1 MKTQEIKKS
10 WGFQSVSFWMTLLVA
25 AGIIYSTVSGKQCKN
40 ILKTLTMNIH
50 FINEIL
56 LIIAVLST
64 GIVYGTDVFF
74 ALIVKK
80 AVKKSDDS
88 SIADLIGWIH
98 LIADKRMPP
107 IGIASLLSSVLFIC
121 LNGLTDTPGW
131 LALTAVASL
140 LGHLTIYLTFSK
152 PINSDMSLAARDK
165 IKLHNIRALQQK
177 WDSVISIRAILLT
190 IAMISLLISIT
201 IHH

>member
-1 MKTQEIKKS
+1 
-10 WGFQSVSFWMTLLVA
+10 
-25 AGIIYSTVSGKQCKN
+25 
-40 ILKTLTMNIH
+40 MNIH

-64 GIVYGTDVFF
+64 GIVYGTDIFF
-74 ALIVKK
+74 ALVVKK
-80 AVKKSDDS
+80 SVKKSDDS

-107 IGIASLLSSVLFIC
+107 IGITSILSSVLFIC
-121 LNGLTDTPGW
+121 LNGLTSTPGW
-131 LALTAVASL
+131 LVVAAVLSL
-140 LGHLTIYLTFSK
+140 LGHLAIYLTFSK
-152 PINSDMSLAARDK
+152 PINSDMSLAARNNV
-165 IKLHNIRALQQK
+165 KLHNIRALQQK

-201 IHH
+201 IQH

>member
-1 MKTQEIKKS
+1 
-10 WGFQSVSFWMTLLVA
+10 
-25 AGIIYSTVSGKQCKN
+25 
-40 ILKTLTMNIH
+40 MNIH

-74 ALIVKK
+74 ALVVKK

-88 SIADLIGWIH
+88 SIADLIGRIH

-107 IGIASLLSSVLFIC
+107 IGITSILSPVLFIC
-121 LNGLTDTPGW
+121 LNGLTSTSGW
-131 LALTAVASL
+131 LAFIAVLFS

-152 PINSDMSLAARDK
+152 PINSDMSLAVRDN
-165 IKLHNIRALQQK
+165 IQLDNIRALQQK
-177 WDSVISIRAILLT
+177 WDSVIVIRAILLT
-190 IAMISLLISIT
+190 IAMISLLVSIT
-201 IHH
+201 IHQ

>member
-1 MKTQEIKKS
+1 
-10 WGFQSVSFWMTLLVA
+10 
-25 AGIIYSTVSGKQCKN
+25 
-40 ILKTLTMNIH
+40 MNIH
-50 FINEIL
+50 FVNEIL

-74 ALIVKK
+74 ALIVKN

-88 SIADLIGWIH
+88 SIADLIGRIH

-107 IGIASLLSSVLFIC
+107 IGITSILSSVLFIF
-121 LNGLTDTPGW
+121 LNGLTGASGW
-131 LALTAVASL
+131 LAFTAVLSL

-165 IKLHNIRALQQK
+165 IKLHNVRALQQK

-190 IAMISLLISIT
+190 IAMISLLISI
-201 IHH
+201 

>member
-1 MKTQEIKKS
+1 
-10 WGFQSVSFWMTLLVA
+10 
-25 AGIIYSTVSGKQCKN
+25 
-40 ILKTLTMNIH
+40 MNIH
-50 FINEIL
+50 FMNEIL
-56 LIIAVLST
+56 LIIAVMTT
-64 GIVYGTDVFF
+64 GVVYGTDVFF

-98 LIADKRMPP
+98 WIADKRMPP
-107 IGIASLLSSVLFIC
+107 IGITSVLSSVLFIC

-131 LALTAVASL
+131 LAFTAVVSL
-140 LGHLTIYLTFSK
+140 LAHLTIYLTFSK
-152 PINSDMSLAARDK
+152 PINSDMSQAAKDK

-201 IHH
+201 IHR

>member
-1 MKTQEIKKS
+1 
-10 WGFQSVSFWMTLLVA
+10 
-25 AGIIYSTVSGKQCKN
+25 
-40 ILKTLTMNIH
+40 MNIY

-64 GIVYGTDVFF
+64 GIVYGTNVFF

-80 AVKKSDDS
+80 AVKKSEDS

-107 IGIASLLSSVLFIC
+107 IGITSILSSVSFIC
-121 LNGLTDTPGW
+121 LNGLIGTPGW
-131 LALTAVASL
+131 LAFTAVLSL
-140 LGHLTIYLTFSK
+140 LGHLIIYLSFAK
-152 PINSDMSLAARDK
+152 PINSEMSLAARDK
-165 IKLHNIRALQQK
+165 IKLHNIRVLQQK

-190 IAMISLLISIT
+190 IAMTSLLILIT

>member
-1 MKTQEIKKS
+1 
-10 WGFQSVSFWMTLLVA
+10 
-25 AGIIYSTVSGKQCKN
+25 
-40 ILKTLTMNIH
+40 MNIH
-50 FINEIL
+50 FINETL

-98 LIADKRMPP
+98 LTADKRMPS
-107 IGIASLLSSVLFIC
+107 IGITSIVSSVLFIC

-131 LALTAVASL
+131 LASTAVVSL

-201 IHH
+201 IRH

>member
-1 MKTQEIKKS
+1 
-10 WGFQSVSFWMTLLVA
+10 
-25 AGIIYSTVSGKQCKN
+25 
-40 ILKTLTMNIH
+40 MNIH

-56 LIIAVLST
+56 LILAVLST

-107 IGIASLLSSVLFIC
+107 IGITSIISSVLFIC
-121 LNGLTDTPGW
+121 LNGLTGTPGW

-140 LGHLTIYLTFSK
+140 LGHLAIYLTFSK

-190 IAMISLLISIT
+190 IAMISLLSSIT
-201 IHH
+201 IHR